1 MKTKALTGARAFLQ
15 KLASFPAL
23 CGMLLVLEVWAT
35 LPLFIHDPDLWW
47 HIAVGAKILRTHAWP
62 TFDPYSFTAHGN
74 PWIAYEWLG
83 EVVIALAAHSGA
95 MLAGLAWLRVGLAGL
110 LMLLLYYY
118 ACLRCRNSTAAFLAT
133 ALVYLTAYGF
143 LTLRPQLLGY
153 IFLMITLISLE
164 RFRLKQQK
172 SLWLLPV
179 VFMLWVNTHG
189 TFVLGLGIIALYWLS
204 GVWEWQHGDLE
215 TSRWTRQERQH
226 LAIVSLL
233 CVLALLITP
242 YGSRLAAYPFEM
254 LLFQNFIVSHVPEW
268 GAIRFTGMWSRS
280 ALVLVLLLFLS
291 VLVFRPR
298 WRLEEMVLFPAT
310 FYEACIH
317 RRMFVVFTL
326 IFVPLLASEVA
337 RWVPDL
343 GLRWKRTALNASLMV
358 LLAAG
363 MLTLFPSHQELEE
376 PINQMFP
383 VAAVQ
388 YLQSHPVP
396 GPMFNYYMWGGYL
409 IWKFGGRHRVFI
421 DGRADIY
428 AYSGVF
434 ADYAAIVSLSPQTL
448 FLLRKYSIRSCLL
461 TREDH
466 LGTFLAAL
474 PDWRRVYE
482 DDVSVLY
489 VRQSS
494 APSSNSARAG
504 GSEAL
509 RSGATSGKLSGP
521 YPQRSVSD

>member
-1 MKTKALTGARAFLQ
+1 
-15 KLASFPAL
+15 
-23 CGMLLVLEVWAT
+23 MLLVLEVWAT
-35 LPLFIHDPDLWW
+35 LPLYIHDPDVWW
-47 HIAVGAKILRTHAWP
+47 HIAVGAQILRTHTWP
-62 TFDPYSFTAHGN
+62 TFDPYSFTAHGS

-95 MLAGLAWLRVGLAGL
+95 LLAGLAWLRVGLVAV

-118 ACLRCRNSTAAFLAT
+118 AWLRCRNSTAAFLTT
-133 ALVYLTAYGF
+133 ALVYCLSYGF

-164 RFRLKQQK
+164 RFRLREQK

-189 TFVLGLGIIALYWLS
+189 TFVLGLGVIALYWVS
-204 GVWEWQHGDLE
+204 GLWEWQYGSLQAG
-215 TSRWTRQERQH
+215 RWTLQERRH
-226 LAIVSLL
+226 LAVVSLL
-233 CVLALLITP
+233 SVLALLITP
-242 YGSRLAAYPFEM
+242 YGTQLAAYPFEM
-254 LLFQNFIVSHVPEW
+254 MFFQHFIVSHVPEW
-268 GAIRFTGMWSRS
+268 GPIKFGGWWSQS
-280 ALVLVLLLFLS
+280 ALLLVLLLFLYT
-291 VLVFRPR
+291 LAFRPR
-298 WRLEEMVLFPAT
+298 WRIEEAVMLPAT
-310 FYEACIH
+310 FFEACLH
-317 RRMFVVFTL
+317 RRMFMVFTFIL
-326 IFVPLLASEVA
+326 VPLLASALA

-343 GLRWKRTALNASLMV
+343 GLRWKRTALSASLMV

-363 MLTLFPSHQELEE
+363 MVKFFPSQQRLEQ
-376 PINQMFP
+376 PVDGMFP
-383 VAAVQ
+383 VKAVQ

-434 ADYAAIVSLSPQTL
+434 ADYASIVTLSPQTL

-461 TREDH
+461 TRDDH

-494 APSSNSARAG
+494 APSSNSAGAG
-504 GSEAL
+504 SSESL
-509 RSGATSGKLSGP
+509 RSAAIPGKPSLP
-521 YPQRSVSD
+521 NPQRSVSD